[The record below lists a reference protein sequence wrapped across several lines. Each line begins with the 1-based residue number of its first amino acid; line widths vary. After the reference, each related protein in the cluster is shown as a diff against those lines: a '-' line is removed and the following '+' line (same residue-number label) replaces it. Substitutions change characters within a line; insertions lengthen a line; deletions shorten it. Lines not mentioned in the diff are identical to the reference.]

1 MHGKSFAGHQLFFP
15 VLVAI
20 AVAVFPLLLMATWSL
35 SNFRDGQTE
44 RDERKQAAS
53 NLSQHIKYW
62 EGGFSIS
69 KFSSELSLTEH
80 AFLFSCSLSAA

>member
-20 AVAVFPLLLMATWSL
+20 AVAIAIVVFPLLLMATWSL
-35 SNFRDGQTE
+35 SNFRDGKTE

-62 EGGFSIS
+62 EGGRM
-69 KFSSELSLTEH
+69 
-80 AFLFSCSLSAA
+80 